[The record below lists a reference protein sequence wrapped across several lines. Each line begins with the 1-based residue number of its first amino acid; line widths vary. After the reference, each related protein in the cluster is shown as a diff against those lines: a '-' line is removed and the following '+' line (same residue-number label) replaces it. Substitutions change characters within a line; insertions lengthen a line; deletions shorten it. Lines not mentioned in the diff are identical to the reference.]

1 MSKALRSTLTW
12 VEIDAR
18 ALKNNIK
25 ALRSAVGSKVLLA
38 PCVKA
43 NAYGHG
49 ILEIS
54 KLLLKNGADWLCVNS
69 VEEAI
74 SLRNS
79 GIPSLFIFW
88 GT

>member
-1 MSKALRSTLTW
+1 M
-12 VEIDAR
+12 EIDAR